1 MDHSIDESLWDAVT
15 VLKNKRKATNSLNKE
30 KRNGNVEAVIKGGS
44 ELEKKQQMY
53 KLDNDT
59 ESLKQEKVTLSIGKQ
74 LSKLRNEKKLS
85 QKELAKQLNI
95 KAIDINTIESGKSL
109 NNKQLISRIRNHLQK
124 K

>member
-30 KRNGNVEAVIKGGS
+30 KRNGNVEAVIKGGP

-53 KLDNDT
+53 KLDKDT
-59 ESLKQEKVTLSIGKQ
+59 ESLKPEKVTLSIGKE
-74 LSKLRNEKKLS
+74 LSKLRNDKKLS

>member
-30 KRNGNVEAVIKGGS
+30 KRNGNVEAVIKGGVG
-44 ELEKKQQMY
+44 LEKKQQMY
-53 KLDNDT
+53 KLDKDT
-59 ESLKQEKVTLSIGKQ
+59 ESLKQEKVTLSIGKE

>member
-15 VLKNKRKATNSLNKE
+15 VLKKKHKATTSLNTE
-30 KRNGNVEAVIKGGS
+30 KRNGNVDAVIKGGA
-44 ELEKKQQMY
+44 ELEKKQHMY

-59 ESLKQEKVTLSIGKQ
+59 ESLKQEKVTLSIGKE
-74 LSKLRNEKKLS
+74 LAKLRNEKKLS

-95 KAIDINTIESGKSL
+95 KPIDINTIESGKSL

>member
-15 VLKNKRKATNSLNKE
+15 VLKNKRKATTSLNTE
-30 KRNGNVEAVIKGGS
+30 KRNGNVEAVIKGGAG
-44 ELEKKQQMY
+44 LEKKQQMY

>member
-30 KRNGNVEAVIKGGS
+30 KRNGNVEAVIKGGP

-59 ESLKQEKVTLSIGKQ
+59 ESLKPEKVTLSIGKE
-74 LSKLRNEKKLS
+74 LSKLRNDKKLS